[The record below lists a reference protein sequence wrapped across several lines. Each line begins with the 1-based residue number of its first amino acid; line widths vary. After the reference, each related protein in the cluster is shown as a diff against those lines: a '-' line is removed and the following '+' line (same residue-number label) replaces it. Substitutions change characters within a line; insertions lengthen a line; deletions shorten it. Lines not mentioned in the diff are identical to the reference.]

1 MSKETEDKDAMQ
13 VEEGF
18 NDVQNALGKAEQ
30 FLEDHQKAV
39 GFSVLAVVAV
49 VAIVW
54 LFRSYYIQPR
64 EAEAQKEMFAAQY
77 YFEADSFKLALE
89 GNGLNSGFLNVIDEY
104 SSTKAGELAT
114 YYAGVCYLRLGE
126 FENAK
131 KYLSDYSGDDEY
143 ISTFAIGL
151 VGDAELLKKLENLL
165 PCLEA
170 IEAVCQLHI
179 LHSGEFGKQAQFL
192 WQIGNVARAQAAPL
206 VHTERADIGTIE
218 GDRACVV
225 GTEAIEIAA

>member
-1 MSKETEDKDAMQ
+1 MSKETEDKDAMK

-131 KYLSDYSGDDEY
+131 KYL
-143 ISTFAIGL
+143 
-151 VGDAELLKKLENLL
+151 
-165 PCLEA
+165 
-170 IEAVCQLHI
+170 
-179 LHSGEFGKQAQFL
+179 
-192 WQIGNVARAQAAPL
+192 
-206 VHTERADIGTIE
+206 
-218 GDRACVV
+218 
-225 GTEAIEIAA
+225 

>member
-1 MSKETEDKDAMQ
+1 MSKETEDKDAMK

-151 VGDAELLKKLENLL
+151 LGDAEAELGNDEAAIKQYKKVADKGNKVIAPIFLQKLGAMYEKQGNAA
-165 PCLEA
+165 EA
-170 IEAVCQLHI
+170 
-179 LHSGEFGKQAQFL
+179 K
-192 WQIGNVARAQAAPL
+192 AAYAKIKELYPNSISSQQSSKYEQS
-206 VHTERADIGTIE
+206 VKE
-218 GDRACVV
+218 
-225 GTEAIEIAA
+225 